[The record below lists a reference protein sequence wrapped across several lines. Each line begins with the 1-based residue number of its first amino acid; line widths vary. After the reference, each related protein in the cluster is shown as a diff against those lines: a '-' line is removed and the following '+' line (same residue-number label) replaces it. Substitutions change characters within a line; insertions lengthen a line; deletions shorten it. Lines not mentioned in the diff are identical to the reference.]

1 MGSALREA
9 LQLIASGSSLL
20 GNIVGVTLRMS
31 LASSLIA
38 LAIGV
43 PLGVLYGSTSFAGR
57 KILVIFNRTLM
68 GFPPVVCGLLCYLMF
83 SGVGP
88 FRSLRA
94 LYTVE
99 GMVIAQIF
107 LLIPIV
113 AGMMETFAESV
124 APDIMETCR
133 GMGLGRWK
141 TWGLIMEESRYQIV
155 TVYLLGLGR
164 ALAEVGAVSIV
175 GGAISYKTNVMTTA
189 IMNYTGQGDFKTA
202 LALGIILFVLY
213 LILTIASSI
222 LQGRMKR

>member
-9 LQLIASGSSLL
+9 LQMILSGSSLL

-38 LAIGV
+38 LAAGV
-43 PLGVLYGSTSFAGR
+43 PLGVLYGSASFPGR
-57 KILVIFNRTLM
+57 KILLILNRTFM

-88 FRSLRA
+88 LRGLKL

-99 GMVIAQIF
+99 GMIVAQVL
-107 LLIPIV
+107 LLIPIA
-113 AGMMETFAESV
+113 AGMTESSV
-124 APDIMETCR
+124 EAIAPAVKETCR
-133 GMGLGRWK
+133 GMGLNRRR
-141 TWGLIMEESRYQIV
+141 TLSLIIRESRYQIV
-155 TVYLLGLGR
+155 TIYILALGR

-175 GGAISYKTNVMTTA
+175 GGAIAYKTNVMTTA
-189 IMNYTGQGDFKTA
+189 IMNDTGSGDFRTA
-202 LALGIILFVLY
+202 LALGIILFLLY
-213 LILTIASSI
+213 LLLTILSSA